1 MFFCNCF
8 TEDDNV
14 TLLTLTMEKPKH
26 TNEQSQQSR
35 AKVAELKFESTT
47 NSKSPG
53 LIPEIVN

>member
-14 TLLTLTMEKPKH
+14 TLLTLTMEKMKH
-26 TNEQSQQSR
+26 TNEESQQPR
-35 AKVAELKFESTT
+35 AKVAELKLESTT